1 MSTRQNEQY
10 WIQRKIDWVYHYWS
24 PEHSHRKVI
33 IDILKD
39 HPVKNVLEVGCGA
52 GANLYNIKKEFSE
65 TRIAGCDIS
74 EDAIAT
80 ANKIFSEITTEE
92 KSNAPIKYEEHPS
105 RKEKRE
111 LGELHLSEPY
121 VNEIEFKV
129 GSADAIPFNGDSF
142 DLILTDAMLIY
153 IGQDK
158 IDRVFREIRRVGYNK
173 FIFLEFHSTSFWKRL
188 GLKMTSKY
196 TAYDYG
202 KLLEKYHFKHIR
214 IMKMS
219 KEMWAGEPWAT
230 YGNIITAIR

>member
-1 MSTRQNEQY
+1 MGTKLNEKY
-10 WIQRKIDWVYHYWS
+10 WKERRIDWVHHYWS
-24 PEHSHRKVI
+24 PEHSHRKII
-33 IDILKD
+33 IDILKEN
-39 HPVKNVLEVGCGA
+39 PVKNVLEIGCGV
-52 GANLYNIKKEFSE
+52 GANLYNIKKEFSG

-80 ANKIFSEITTEE
+80 ANKIFSEITIEK
-92 KSNAPIKYEEHPS
+92 KSNEPVEYEEHPS

-142 DLILTDAMLIY
+142 DLVLTDAMLIY

-188 GLKMTSKY
+188 GLRMTSKY

-202 KLLEKYHFKHIR
+202 KLLSKYHFKHIR

-219 KEMWAGEPWAT
+219 KELWPGEPWAT
-230 YGNIITAIR
+230 YGTVITAIR